1 MRRDV
6 EEVARIAVD
15 CGLKVHQ
22 TLGPGLLE
30 SAYEA
35 CLEHSLVKRGLF
47 VERQK
52 IVPIRFDGVIVDAGF
67 RIDLLVEQELLLE
80 LKSAETIAPVHVKQ
94 VLTYLR
100 LMSLQVGFVFNFGAS
115 TFREGCRRLVN
126 DYVPNGDQPS
136 RPSRSSRE
144 NSRACDE

>member
-6 EEVARIAVD
+6 DDLARMTVD
-15 CGLKVHQ
+15 CGFKLHQ

-35 CLEHSLVKRGLF
+35 CLAHSLVKEGLK

-52 IVPIRFDGVIVDAGF
+52 VLPLHYDGEVIDAGF
-67 RIDLLVEQELLLE
+67 RIDLLVEDQLLIE
-80 LKSAETIAPVHVKQ
+80 LKSVEAIAPVHVKQ

-100 LMSLQVGFVFNFGAS
+100 LMDLRLGLLLNFGAG
-115 TFREGCRRLVN
+115 TFREGCRRLAN
-126 DYVPNGDQPS
+126 DYVPRAASS
-136 RPSRSSRE
+136 RP
-144 NSRACDE
+144 